1 MRRFQLVLRLR
12 WSGQAMPCC
21 SQPWHGDPEF
31 QGGTLWLQFVF
42 SVENRSRAHSGVSND
57 RFSRKASSRKRRNIP
72 SFLKPGERKRIKSQ
86 LAQRAKRKKVSR
98 KLDIDPKALPRTG
111 VDHKLL

>member
-1 MRRFQLVLRLR
+1 MEWAGYAVLFATIARRSGISGRCTLAAIRVLSGESLESAIRRF
-12 WSGQAMPCC
+12 
-21 SQPWHGDPEF
+21 
-31 QGGTLWLQFVF
+31 
-42 SVENRSRAHSGVSND
+42 
-57 RFSRKASSRKRRNIP
+57 KRQVQQDGIIKEAKKHT